1 MLSFMIQ
8 KLKFMKRFLCL
19 CFLLLLF
26 GNTLLSQEVQQ
37 DETDRDELMI
47 NVFNLIAFKYLDG
60 AYERIIDEESSFG
73 FGVLIN
79 DDDVFEYNRQYSVTP
94 YYRRYFS
101 KSFASGFFVEGFGML
116 NSGEKDIYTFNDITF
131 ESYRTGEK
139 YTDFALGISVGGK
152 FISKKGFIAEV
163 YGGIGRNFFSTDF
176 SPEVVPRGGVSLGFR
191 F

>member
-1 MLSFMIQ
+1 
-8 KLKFMKRFLCL
+8 MKRFFSLCI
-19 CFLLLLF
+19 LLF
-26 GNTLLSQEVQQ
+26 LCGNTLLSQEVQQ
-37 DETDRDELMI
+37 DETDRDETDRDELKI
-47 NVFNLIAFKYLDG
+47 NVFNLITFKYLDG

-79 DDDVFEYNRQYSVTP
+79 AGNDEDLFEYNRQYSITP

-116 NSGEKDIYTFNDITF
+116 NSGEQDIYTFDDITL
-131 ESYRTGEK
+131 ESERTGEN

>member
-1 MLSFMIQ
+1 
-8 KLKFMKRFLCL
+8 MKRFFSLCT
-19 CFLLLLF
+19 LLFLF

-37 DETDRDELMI
+37 DETDRDELKI

-79 DDDVFEYNRQYSVTP
+79 AGNDDDIFDYYRQFSVTP

-101 KSFASGFFVEGFGML
+101 KGYASGFFVEGFGML
-116 NSGEKDIYTFNDITF
+116 NSGEQDIYTFDDITF
-131 ESYRTGEK
+131 ESERTGEN

-176 SPEVVPRGGVSLGFR
+176 SPEVVARGGVSLGFR

>member
-1 MLSFMIQ
+1 
-8 KLKFMKRFLCL
+8 MKRFTLLCI
-19 CFLLLLF
+19 LLF
-26 GNTLLSQEVQQ
+26 SIGYSLQSQDLPQ
-37 DETDRDELMI
+37 DETDRDELKI

-73 FGVLIN
+73 VAILINAGN
-79 DDDVFEYNRQYSVTP
+79 DDDVFEYNRQYSITP

-116 NSGEKDIYTFNDITF
+116 NSGEQDIYTFNDITF
-131 ESYRTGEK
+131 ESERTGEK

-163 YGGIGRNFFSTDF
+163 YGGIGRNFFSTEF
-176 SPEVVPRGGVSLGFR
+176 SPEVVPRGGVSMGFR

>member
-1 MLSFMIQ
+1 
-8 KLKFMKRFLCL
+8 MKRSFFLCA
-19 CFLLLLF
+19 LLFLF
-26 GNTLLSQEVQQ
+26 GNTLLSQEIQQ
-37 DETDRDELMI
+37 DETDKDELKI
-47 NVFNLIAFKYLDG
+47 NVFNLIAFKYLDA
-60 AYERIIDEESSFG
+60 AYERLIDEESSFG

-79 DDDVFEYNRQYSVTP
+79 AGNDDDVFEYNRQYSITP

-116 NSGEKDIYTFNDITF
+116 NSGEQDIYTFNDITF
-131 ESYRTGEK
+131 ESERTGEK

-163 YGGIGRNFFSTDF
+163 YGGIGRNFFNTDF